1 MNPHRRTLLLVGALA
16 PLSMPGWWAR
26 AQETAESRIQRN
38 PNMAPIPLGDDGRHD
53 FDFYYGDW
61 LIRNERL
68 RERLVGSED
77 WETFDATQTCAPIL
91 GGLGNIDD
99 FHTDWSGG
107 FIGMTLRLFDP
118 KTKKW
123 SIYWASNRGGVLEPP
138 VVGAFEDGV
147 GTFYGRDQHKGT
159 PVLARFIWSDISRDS
174 ARWQQAFSTDEG
186 KTWETNWVMHMTRA
200 RAA

>member
-1 MNPHRRTLLLVGALA
+1 MNPHRRTLLLAGALA
-16 PLSMPGWWAR
+16 PLSMP
-26 AQETAESRIQRN
+26 ETAESRIQRN
-38 PNMAPIPLGDDGRHD
+38 PNMAPITPLGDDGRHD

-77 WETFDATQTCAPIL
+77 WETFEATQTCAPIL

-118 KTKKW
+118 KTKQW

-186 KTWETNWVMHMTRA
+186 KTWETNWIMHMTRA